1 MSRNLDLQYEILSR
15 WAANPDCVV
24 TSWPIIIERKTE
36 PFLQPVLD
44 RMETPMA
51 FLMPIYHLLGD
62 GLLASRRG
70 EDESTE
76 YCLMP
81 LVYDFVTA
89 VEQNGG
95 WQDVREMAEKRPVRM
110 TMDNIARW
118 VLSLPE
124 PSYDD

>member
-1 MSRNLDLQYEILSR
+1 MSRDLDIQYEILSR
-15 WAANPDCVV
+15 WAAHRDHVIAFMPAALD
-24 TSWPIIIERKTE
+24 RRTE
-36 PFLQPVLD
+36 PFLQPILD
-44 RMETPMA
+44 RSKSYIDFMMH
-51 FLMPIYHLLGD
+51 IYGLYSD

-95 WQDVREMAEKRPVRM
+95 WQKVREMAEKRPVRM